1 MNLERELF
9 LNHSN
14 ETFEAIAL
22 RVFQYQYE
30 HCLVYR
36 EYVNQ
41 LGKPQPKS
49 LIEIPFLPIAFFKT
63 HRVCSENSK
72 EEITFMSSGTGGQR
86 SKHHVVDLSMYER
99 SFLSTWEEQIGP
111 AKEQVILA
119 LLPNYIEQGDSSLVY
134 MVHSLIQKTND
145 TLSGFYLGDSN
156 LLENAY
162 QNALAKGKKVILIGV
177 SYALLDLAERGTDF
191 SQGIVIE
198 TGGMK
203 GRRAELTKSELHAI
217 LKKGLH
223 TTSIYSEYGM
233 TELLSQAY
241 SKKDGLF
248 EPANTMRILLREVND
263 PFSYVPQG
271 KTGGINV
278 VDLANLYSCSFIET
292 QDLGKFHENGFEI
305 VGRFDH
311 SDIRGCN
318 LLIQ

>member
-1 MNLERELF
+1 MNLEQEIF
-9 LNHSN
+9 ANHSD
-14 ETFEAIAL
+14 EAFEELAL
-22 RVFQYQYE
+22 QVFQYQYE

-36 EYVNQ
+36 DYVNQ
-41 LGKPQPKS
+41 LGKPHPKN
-49 LIEIPFLPIAFFKT
+49 LMEIPFLPIAFFKT
-63 HRVCSENSK
+63 HRVCSENRK
-72 EEITFMSSGTGGQR
+72 EETIFMSSGTGGQR
-86 SKHHVVDLSMYER
+86 SKHYVVDLSLYER
-99 SFLSTWEEQIGP
+99 SFLPTWEAQIGTP
-111 AKEQVILA
+111 NEQVILA

-134 MVHSLIQKTND
+134 MVHSLIEKTND
-145 TLSGFYLGDSN
+145 PLSGFYLGDSDQ
-156 LLENAY
+156 LEKAY
-162 QNALAKGKKVILIGV
+162 QNALTKGKKVVLIGV
-177 SYALLDLAERGTDF
+177 SYALLDLATQGMDF
-191 SQGIVIE
+191 SQGIVLE

-217 LKKGLH
+217 LKTGLN
-223 TTSIYSEYGM
+223 TSSIYSEYGM

-241 SKKDGLF
+241 SKKEGLF

-263 PFSYVPQG
+263 PFSYVAQG